1 MERMNIYET
10 LSGFYD
16 LENADFV
23 EDLDF
28 WVGLAKE
35 ANGAVLELGC
45 GTGRVTQQI
54 ARAGINIVGI
64 DNSEAMLALCR
75 AKLARNADVAARAT
89 LLLGDMTNFDL
100 TARLPTRRGYKPL
113 LRNNP
118 TTGLP
123 DYPTIRLVIAPFNTF
138 MHLLTTAEQL
148 ALLNCARQHLGVGGK
163 LALDLTNP
171 VPAYV
176 DTSESLTLER
186 AFRDDEHD
194 LTIQQFS
201 AIRIDRASQ
210 IAHIVW
216 QYDALAAD
224 GMMRRT
230 LAPLDLRYTFPAEMG
245 LLLERTG
252 FRLAHLY
259 GDYDGTPLTDES
271 ERMIVVAETV

>member
-1 MERMNIYET
+1 MNIYET
-10 LSGFYD
+10 LSRFYD

-64 DNSEAMLALCR
+64 DNSEVMLALCR

-89 LLLGDMTNFDL
+89 LLHGDMTNFDL
-100 TARLPTRRGYKPL
+100 YGQ
-113 LRNNP
+113 
-118 TTGLP
+118 TG
-123 DYPTIRLVIAPFNTF
+123 VSAPHRADTQVGPYISPPFGLIICSFNTF

-176 DTSESLTLER
+176 DTNESLTLER
-186 AFRDDEHD
+186 AFRDDEND

-201 AIRIDRASQ
+201 TVQIDRRSQ

-224 GMMRRT
+224 GTVKRA

-259 GDYDGTPLTDES
+259 GDYDETPLTDES
-271 ERMIVVAETV
+271 ERMIVVAEAV

>member
-1 MERMNIYET
+1 MTYDL
-10 LSGFYD
+10 LSRFYD

-35 ANGAVLELGC
+35 AAERGAVLELGC

-54 ARAGINIVGI
+54 ARAGIGVVGI
-64 DNSEAMLALCR
+64 DNSETMLALCR

-100 TARLPTRRGYKPL
+100 YGQ
-113 LRNNP
+113 
-118 TTGLP
+118 TGVSAPHGADTQVGPYISPPFGL
-123 DYPTIRLVIAPFNTF
+123 IIAPYNTF
-138 MHLLTTAEQL
+138 MHLLRTAEQL
-148 ALLNCARQHLGVGGK
+148 ALLTCARKHLQTGGK

-171 VPAYV
+171 VSAYV
-176 DTSESLTLER
+176 DPPSGESLTLER
-186 AFRDDEHD
+186 TFRDDEND

-201 AIRIDRASQ
+201 TIRIDRVPQ

-224 GMMRRT
+224 GTLKRT

-259 GDYDGTPLTDES
+259 GDYDETPLTDES
-271 ERMIVVAETV
+271 ERMIVVAEAV